1 MASGNYWDDSANK
14 GSFNGETFYDKNKWL
29 QASGYQKQGGG
40 GDIRP
45 YTGSYSAPGGYED
58 IVARQIALQQK
69 ANEPIISQLE
79 SEKEPLKQRYSQLID
94 QIKGNQKV
102 AEDRQT
108 LTTNN
113 ELGRRGISS
122 QDGVGQQEMTNNLNP
137 ITQQYT
143 NMIQDTGYNSE
154 KALRDVAS
162 QIAQLKSGAISQ
174 GTNTGMA
181 LYQED
186 QNRLLQQQ
194 AIERQAEQQRQAQA
208 AADRQYSTID
218 LPQSQAAIQNI
229 MSTINNRGSNTSGG
243 DAESNALAKIFGM
256 DTVWNNGA
264 PMSVYKKKPL
274 SSYEQ

>member
-1 MASGNYWDDSANK
+1 MANYFDDAQNK
-14 GSFNGETFYDKNKWL
+14 GEYNGQTFYDKNKWL

-45 YTGSYSAPGGYED
+45 YTGSYSQPGGYED
-58 IVARQIALQQK
+58 IVAKQIAMQQK
-69 ANEPIISQLE
+69 ANEPIINQLE

-94 QIKGNQKV
+94 QIKGNQKT

-108 LTTNN
+108 QTTNN
-113 ELGRRGISS
+113 ELGRRGLSAS
-122 QDGVGQQEMTNNLNP
+122 TDGLAQQDMTNALNP
-137 ITQQYT
+137 ITQNYT

-162 QIAQLKSGAISQ
+162 QIAQLQSGAISQ

-194 AIERQAEQQRQAQA
+194 ATERQAEQARQAQA

-229 MSTINNRGSNTSGG
+229 MSTINNRGSSGG
-243 DAESNALAKIFGM
+243 GDESAALAKIFGM
-256 DTVWNNGA
+256 DTSVWNNGA
-264 PMSVYKKKPL
+264 PMSSQKKPL
-274 SSYEQ
+274 SSYNY

>member
-1 MASGNYWDDSANK
+1 MAGNYFDDAQNK
-14 GSFNGETFYDKNKWL
+14 GEYNGQTFYDKNKWL
-29 QASGYQKQGGG
+29 QAAGYQKQGGG

-45 YTGSYSAPGGYED
+45 YSGSYSAPGGYED
-58 IVARQIALQQK
+58 IVARQISMQQK

-102 AEDRQT
+102 AENRQT

-174 GTNTGMA
+174 GANTGMA

-194 AIERQAEQQRQAQA
+194 AIERQAEQQRQAYEMA
-208 AADRQYSTID
+208 MKRYNEIE
-218 LPQSQAAIQNI
+218 LPQSQY
-229 MSTINNRGSNTSGG
+229 
-243 DAESNALAKIFGM
+243 ALAKPYYKASASGSGSGGLPDLSAIF
-256 DTVWNNGA
+256 N
-264 PMSVYKKKPL
+264 
-274 SSYEQ
+274 